1 MAAIQVYLDVSTLSR
16 SFDDQSQARIRLETE
31 AAALILAHVRL
42 GTLELMVSPVHNV
55 EINANPDVEE
65 RSYLRLLLERLGVP
79 ISADHLA
86 VRERA
91 EALAD
96 AGMGVAD
103 AAHVAFAE
111 AAEAAFITVDDRLRK
126 QCRRLAVK
134 VWYGT
139 PLAFCDK
146 ENLR

>member
-1 MAAIQVYLDVSTLSR
+1 M
-16 SFDDQSQARIRLETE
+16 
-31 AAALILAHVRL
+31 ILANVRA
-42 GTLELMVSPVHNV
+42 GKLEMYVSPVHAV
-55 EINANPDVEE
+55 EIDANPATEE
-65 RSYLRLLLERLGVP
+65 RSYLRLLLAEIGVP
-79 ISADHLA
+79 ITADF
-86 VRERA
+86 VTTRA
-91 EALAD
+91 RTEALAD
-96 AGMGVAD
+96 AGMGIGD